1 MVKSVKQVGFS
12 VSAIIVFIIMIFPL
26 IYMTSFSLRPEVE
39 VYKYPFT
46 LIPHKIT
53 FANYRT
59 ILIARNFGIYLL
71 NTFLVAGVA
80 SAVSIMIGTLACYS
94 ITRFKFPGRNFIIP
108 LVLFSYM
115 LPPIVLIIPF
125 YVVWNSVGLTD
136 TRIGLTLT
144 YISLTFPFS
153 VLLLRSF
160 FENTPKVLEEAAIV
174 DGATKFQAFYKVTLP
189 LVFPGMIS
197 VFIFVFILAWN
208 DYLYASVLISSDL
221 KQTVSL
227 GLGILIG
234 KTTIYSWVV
243 LLAGGV
249 ITTLPVLLIFT
260 LMQSKLVPGISVG
273 AVKG

>member
-1 MVKSVKQVGFS
+1 MVKGVKEAGYS

-26 IYMTSFSLRPEVE
+26 IYMINFSLRPEVE

-53 FANYRT
+53 FANYST
-59 ILIARNFGIYLL
+59 ILIARSFVIYLL
-71 NTFLVAGVA
+71 NSFLVAGVA
-80 SAVSIMIGTLACYS
+80 SAVSIIIGTLACYS
-94 ITRFKFPGRNFIIP
+94 ITRFKFPGRNIIIP
-108 LVLFSYM
+108 LILFSYM
-115 LPPIVLIIPF
+115 LPPIVLTIPF
-125 YVVWNSVGLTD
+125 YVIWNSVGLTD
-136 TRIGLTLT
+136 TRTGLALT

-208 DYLYASVLISSDL
+208 DYLYASVLISSEL
-221 KQTVSL
+221 KKTVSL
-227 GLGILIG
+227 GLGTLIG
-234 KTTIYSWVV
+234 TTTIYSWVV

-260 LMQSKLVPGISVG
+260 LMQTKLVPGISVG